1 MHSVF
6 QWSCNVKS
14 KVNITCVYLGQP
26 FDADGSIVIIIR
38 THNNY
43 ARMEIVRNSSEHAA
57 SYTFTEDSCKI
68 VNENTDVVLPNDNK
82 VQH

>member
-26 FDADGSIVIIIR
+26 FDADGSIVLYV
-38 THNNY
+38 HNNY
-43 ARMEIVRNSSEHAA
+43 AGMKIFGNSSEHAT
-57 SYTFTEDSCKI
+57 SYIFTEDSCKL
-68 VNENTDVVLPNDNK
+68 VNENTDIVLPNDYK